1 MSLYQTLA
9 FTIHGKTLKKSYKNN
24 KYKISASLRNEEF
37 ELPDGSYYV
46 SDIQFYFEYMLK
58 KHETVTD
65 NPSIMIFL
73 NKIEN
78 RVTFK
83 TKTGYCVELL
93 TPETVKLI
101 GSTRS
106 KINKDKNGEN
116 VPHLEIIELVLIHFN
131 IVNNDY

>member
-9 FTIHGKTLKKSYKNN
+9 FTIHVKTLKKSYKNN

-83 TKTGYCVELL
+83 TKTGYYIELL

-106 KINKDKNGEN
+106 KINKDKNSEN

>member
-9 FTIHGKTLKKSYKNN
+9 FTIHVKTLKKSYKNN

-83 TKTGYCVELL
+83 TKTGYYVELL